1 MDVLEQFL
9 RSVSYKFP
17 KGYPDVNDPKD
28 VELLNKL
35 LNEIIDIKTPLNE
48 QQTEY
53 DDRIKD
59 ALGVDQI
66 PICETPLELGRDFN
80 LNGKDAEIWKKL
92 FGVKPIAARTG
103 KQTAGSGNGEV
114 STYWAFQYNKSRK
127 FQVEDRR
134 GADNPDLVINNL
146 GVEIKDYGS
155 KMITLGKFFG
165 DKKSYG
171 LLSNLFGFKSLLEAV
186 KDGKFPEESAANPG
200 TFKSTELV
208 DASRLMLDFYKETKL
223 KEFATKYQFEIVLN
237 LFKRVEAILQELGL
251 SGSASPEDVASGIL
265 KVMIKTKLNKKPML
279 QQDRGYVLNVNVNGL
294 GDFVEVTNEKIDSLD
309 NEALLNN
316 IAVAASE
323 MKMNFDALFKD

>member
-1 MDVLEQFL
+1 MDVLEKFL
-9 RSVSYKFP
+9 HSIAYKFP
-17 KGYPDVNDPKD
+17 KGYPDMNNPKD
-28 VELLNKL
+28 VELLNEL
-35 LNEIIDIKTPLNE
+35 LNEAVDSKTVLNE

-53 DDRIKD
+53 DDRIKE
-59 ALGVDQI
+59 ALGVEQI
-66 PICETPLELGRDFN
+66 PICQTPLELGKDFN
-80 LNGKDAEIWKKL
+80 LSGNDAEIWKKL

-114 STYWAFQYNKSRK
+114 STYWAFQYNKNRK

-171 LLSNLFGFKSLLEAV
+171 LLSNLFGFKSLLEAI
-186 KDGKFPEESAANPG
+186 KEGKFPEESAANPG
-200 TFKSTELV
+200 TFKSSELV
-208 DASRLMLDFYKETKL
+208 DAARLMLDFYKESKL
-223 KEFATKYQFEIVLN
+223 KEFAEKYQFEVVVN
-237 LFKRVEAILQELGL
+237 LFKRVEAILSELGL

-279 QQDRGYVLNVNVNGL
+279 GQDRGYVLNVNVNGL

-309 NEALLNN
+309 NELILNN
-316 IAVAASE
+316 IAVASSE

>member
-1 MDVLEQFL
+1 MDILEQFI
-9 RSVSYKFP
+9 RNVAYKFP
-17 KGYPDVNDPKD
+17 KGYPDMKDPKD

-35 LNEIIDIKTPLNE
+35 LSEVVDTKSPLNE

-59 ALGVDQI
+59 ALGVEQI
-66 PICETPLELGRDFN
+66 PICQTPLELGRDFN
-80 LNGKDAEIWKKL
+80 LNGNDAEIWKKL

-114 STYWAFQYNKSRK
+114 STYWAFQYNKSGK

-186 KDGKFPEESAANPG
+186 KEGKFPEESAANPG
-200 TFKSTELV
+200 TFKSSELV
-208 DASRLMLDFYKETKL
+208 DASRLMLNFYKEAKL
-223 KEFATKYQFEIVLN
+223 KEFATKYGFEIILN

-265 KVMIKTKLNKKPML
+265 KVMIKTKLSKKPML
-279 QQDRGYVLNVNVNGL
+279 GQDRGYVLNVNVNGL
-294 GDFVEVTNEKIDSLD
+294 GDFVEVSNEKIDALD
-309 NEALLNN
+309 TEALLNN

>member
-1 MDVLEQFL
+1 MDVLEKFL
-9 RSVSYKFP
+9 HSIAYKFP
-17 KGYPDVNDPKD
+17 KGYPDMNNPKD
-28 VELLNKL
+28 VELLNEL
-35 LNEIIDIKTPLNE
+35 LNEAVDSKTVLNE

-53 DDRIKD
+53 DDRIKE
-59 ALGVDQI
+59 ALGVEQI
-66 PICETPLELGRDFN
+66 PICQTPLELGKDFN
-80 LNGKDAEIWKKL
+80 LSGNDAEIWKKL

-114 STYWAFQYNKSRK
+114 STYWAFQYNKNRK

-171 LLSNLFGFKSLLEAV
+171 LLSNLFGFKSLLEAI
-186 KDGKFPEESAANPG
+186 KKGKFPEESAANPG
-200 TFKSTELV
+200 TFKSSELV
-208 DASRLMLDFYKETKL
+208 DAARLMLDFYKESKL
-223 KEFATKYQFEIVLN
+223 KEFAEKYQFEVVVN
-237 LFKRVEAILQELGL
+237 LFKRVEAILSELGL
-251 SGSASPEDVASGIL
+251 SGSASPEDIASGML

-279 QQDRGYVLNVNVNGL
+279 GQDRGYVLNVNVNGL

-309 NEALLNN
+309 NELILNN
-316 IAVAASE
+316 IAVASSE

>member
-1 MDVLEQFL
+1 MDILEQFIL
-9 RSVSYKFP
+9 SVAYKFP
-17 KGYPDVNDPKD
+17 KGYPDMKDPKD

-35 LNEIIDIKTPLNE
+35 LSEIVDTKTPLNE

-59 ALGVDQI
+59 ALGVEQI
-66 PICETPLELGRDFN
+66 PICQTPLELGRDFN
-80 LNGKDAEIWKKL
+80 LSGNDAEIWKKL

-114 STYWAFQYNKSRK
+114 STYWAFQYNKTGK

-171 LLSNLFGFKSLLEAV
+171 LLSNLFGFKSLLEAI

-200 TFKSTELV
+200 TFKSSELV
-208 DASRLMLDFYKETKL
+208 DASRLMLNFYREAKL
-223 KEFATKYQFEIVLN
+223 KEFAEKYQFEIVLN

-265 KVMIKTKLNKKPML
+265 KVMIKTKLSKKPML
-279 QQDRGYVLNVNVNGL
+279 GQDRGYVLNVNVNGL
-294 GDFVEVTNEKIDSLD
+294 GDFVEVSNEKIDALD
-309 NEALLNN
+309 TEALLNN
-316 IAVAASE
+316 IAVSSSE
-323 MKMNFDALFKD
+323 IKMNFDSLFKD

>member
-1 MDVLEQFL
+1 MDILEQFI
-9 RSVSYKFP
+9 RNVAYKFP
-17 KGYPDVNDPKD
+17 KGYPDMKDPKD
-28 VELLNKL
+28 VELLNQL
-35 LNEIIDIKTPLNE
+35 LSEVVDTKTPINE
-48 QQTEY
+48 QQADY

-59 ALGVDQI
+59 ALGVEQI
-66 PICETPLELGRDFN
+66 PICQTPLELGRDFN
-80 LNGKDAEIWKKL
+80 LNGNDAEIWKKL

-114 STYWAFQYNKSRK
+114 STYWAFQYNKTGK

-134 GADNPDLVINNL
+134 GEDNPDLIINNL

-155 KMITLGKFFG
+155 KMITLGKFFR

-186 KDGKFPEESAANPG
+186 KEGKFPEESASNPG
-200 TFKSTELV
+200 TFKSSELV
-208 DASRLMLDFYKETKL
+208 DASRLMLNFYGESKL
-223 KEFATKYQFEIVLN
+223 KEFATKYEFEIILN

-265 KVMIKTKLNKKPML
+265 KVMIKTKLSKKPML
-279 QQDRGYVLNVNVNGL
+279 GQDRGYVLNVNVNGL
-294 GDFVEVTNEKIDSLD
+294 GDFVEVSNEKIDALD
-309 NEALLNN
+309 TEALLNN

>member
-1 MDVLEQFL
+1 MDILEQFI
-9 RSVSYKFP
+9 RSVAYKFP
-17 KGYPDVNDPKD
+17 KGYPDMKDPKD

-35 LNEIIDIKTPLNE
+35 LSEVVDTKTPINE

-59 ALGVDQI
+59 ALNVEQI
-66 PICETPLELGRDFN
+66 PICQTPLELGKDFN
-80 LNGKDAEIWKKL
+80 LSGKDAEIWKKL

-171 LLSNLFGFKSLLEAV
+171 LLSNLFGFKSLLEAI

-200 TFKSTELV
+200 TFKSAELV
-208 DASRLMLDFYKETKL
+208 DASRLMLNFYREAKL
-223 KEFATKYQFEIVLN
+223 KEFAEKYQFEIVLN

>member
-9 RSVSYKFP
+9 HSISYKFP
-17 KGYPDVNDPKD
+17 KGYPDMNDPKD
-28 VELLNKL
+28 VELLNNL
-35 LNEIIDIKTPLNE
+35 LNEVVDMKTPLNE

-66 PICETPLELGRDFN
+66 PTCETPLELGKDFN
-80 LNGKDAEIWKKL
+80 LSGKDAEIWKKL

-114 STYWAFQYNKSRK
+114 STYWAFQYNKNRK

-134 GADNPDLVINNL
+134 DADNPDLVINNL

-155 KMITLGKFFG
+155 KMITLGKFFR

-171 LLSNLFGFKSLLEAV
+171 LLSNLFGFKSLLESL
-186 KDGKFPEESAANPG
+186 KEGKFPEESAANPG
-200 TFKSTELV
+200 TFKSSELV
-208 DASRLMLDFYKETKL
+208 DAARLMLNFYKESKL
-223 KEFATKYQFEIVLN
+223 KEFAEKYQFEVVMN

-251 SGSASPEDVASGIL
+251 SGSASPEEVAGGIL

-279 QQDRGYVLNVNVNGL
+279 GQDRGYVLNVNVNGL
-294 GDFVEVTNEKIDSLD
+294 GDFVEVSNEKIDALD
-309 NEALLNN
+309 SEALLNN
-316 IAVAASE
+316 VAVASSE

>member
-1 MDVLEQFL
+1 MDVLEKFL
-9 RSVSYKFP
+9 NSIAYKFP
-17 KGYPDVNDPKD
+17 KGYPDMKDPKD

-35 LNEIIDIKTPLNE
+35 LNEAVDTKSMINE

-59 ALGVDQI
+59 ALGVDEI
-66 PICETPLELGRDFN
+66 PICQTPLELGKDFN
-80 LNGKDAEIWKKL
+80 LSGKDAEIWKKL

-114 STYWAFQYNKSRK
+114 STYWAFQYNKTRK
-127 FQVEDRR
+127 YQVEDRR
-134 GADNPDLVINNL
+134 GDENPDLVINNI

-155 KMITLGKFFG
+155 KMITLGKFFK

-186 KDGKFPEESAANPG
+186 KDGKFPEESASNPG
-200 TFKSTELV
+200 TFKSSELV
-208 DASRLMLDFYKETKL
+208 DASRLMLNFYKETKL
-223 KEFATKYQFEIVLN
+223 KEFATKYEFEIILN

-251 SGSASPEDVASGIL
+251 SGSANPEDIASGIL

-279 QQDRGYVLNVNVNGL
+279 GQDRGYVLNVNVNGL
-294 GDFVEVTNEKIDSLD
+294 GDFVEVSNEKIDSL
-309 NEALLNN
+309 NTEAILNN
-316 IAVAASE
+316 VAVASSE

>member
-1 MDVLEQFL
+1 MDVLEKFL
-9 RSVSYKFP
+9 HSIAYKFP
-17 KGYPDVNDPKD
+17 KGYPDMNNLKD
-28 VELLNKL
+28 VELLNEL
-35 LNEIIDIKTPLNE
+35 LNEAVDSKTVLNE

-53 DDRIKD
+53 DDRIKE
-59 ALGVDQI
+59 ALGVEQI
-66 PICETPLELGRDFN
+66 PICQTPLELGKDFN
-80 LNGKDAEIWKKL
+80 LSGNDAEIWKKL

-114 STYWAFQYNKSRK
+114 STYWAFQYNKNRK

-171 LLSNLFGFKSLLEAV
+171 LLSNLFGFKSLLEAI
-186 KDGKFPEESAANPG
+186 KEGKFPEESAANPG
-200 TFKSTELV
+200 TFKSSELV
-208 DASRLMLDFYKETKL
+208 DAARLMLDFYKESKL
-223 KEFATKYQFEIVLN
+223 KEFAEKYQFEVVVN
-237 LFKRVEAILQELGL
+237 LFKRVEAILSELGL

-279 QQDRGYVLNVNVNGL
+279 GQDRGYVLNVNVNGL

-309 NEALLNN
+309 NELILNN
-316 IAVAASE
+316 IAVASSE

>member
-1 MDVLEQFL
+1 MDILEQFI
-9 RSVSYKFP
+9 RDVAYKFP
-17 KGYPDVNDPKD
+17 KGYPDMKDPKD
-28 VELLNKL
+28 VELLHKL
-35 LNEIIDIKTPLNE
+35 LNEVIDTKAPLNE

-59 ALGVDQI
+59 ALGVDTI
-66 PICETPLELGRDFN
+66 PICQTPLELGRDFN
-80 LNGKDAEIWKKL
+80 LSGKDAEIWKKL

-114 STYWAFQYNKSRK
+114 STYWAFQYNKNRK

-186 KDGKFPEESAANPG
+186 KEGKFPEASASNPG
-200 TFKSTELV
+200 TFKSSELV
-208 DASRLMLDFYKETKL
+208 DASRLMLNFYKESQL
-223 KEFATKYQFEIVLN
+223 KDFAQKYQFEIILN
-237 LFKRVEAILQELGL
+237 LFNRVEAILNELGL
-251 SGSASPEDVASGIL
+251 SGNASPEDVAGGIL
-265 KVMIKTKLNKKPML
+265 KIMIKTKLSKKPML
-279 QQDRGYVLNVNVNGL
+279 GQDRGYVLNVNVNGL
-294 GDFVEVTNEKIDSLD
+294 GDFVEVSNEKIDALNTED
-309 NEALLNN
+309 LLNN
-316 IAVAASE
+316 IAVASSE

>member
-1 MDVLEQFL
+1 MDILEQFI
-9 RSVSYKFP
+9 RSVAYKFP
-17 KGYPDVNDPKD
+17 KGYPDMKDPKD

-35 LNEIIDIKTPLNE
+35 LNEIIDTKAPLNE

-66 PICETPLELGRDFN
+66 PICQTPLELGKDFN
-80 LNGKDAEIWKKL
+80 LSGKDGEIWKKL

-114 STYWAFQYNKSRK
+114 STYWAFQYNKTGK

-200 TFKSTELV
+200 TFKSSELV

-223 KEFATKYQFEIVLN
+223 KEFATKYQFEIILN

-309 NEALLNN
+309 NEAILNN

>member
-1 MDVLEQFL
+1 MDILEQFL
-9 RSVSYKFP
+9 HSIAYKFP
-17 KGYPDVNDPKD
+17 KGYPDMKDPKD
-28 VELLNKL
+28 VKLLNKL
-35 LNEIIDIKTPLNE
+35 LSEIVDTKTPINE
-48 QQTEY
+48 QQTDY

-59 ALGVDQI
+59 ALGVEQI
-66 PICETPLELGRDFN
+66 PICQTPLELGKDFN
-80 LNGKDAEIWKKL
+80 LSGKDAEIWKKL

-114 STYWAFQYNKSRK
+114 STYWAFQYNKSGN

-200 TFKSTELV
+200 TFKSSELV
-208 DASRLMLDFYKETKL
+208 DASRLMLDFYRESKL
-223 KEFATKYQFEIVLN
+223 KEFATKYQFEIILN

-251 SGSASPEDVASGIL
+251 SGSASPEDVAGEIL

-279 QQDRGYVLNVNVNGL
+279 QQDQGYVLNVNVNGL
-294 GDFVEVTNEKIDSLD
+294 GDFVEVSNEKIDALD
-309 NEALLNN
+309 TEALLNN

>member
-1 MDVLEQFL
+1 MDVLEKFL
-9 RSVSYKFP
+9 HSIAYKFP
-17 KGYPDVNDPKD
+17 KGYPDMNNPKD
-28 VELLNKL
+28 VELLNEL
-35 LNEIIDIKTPLNE
+35 LNEAVDSKTVLNE

-53 DDRIKD
+53 DDRIKE
-59 ALGVDQI
+59 ALGVEQI
-66 PICETPLELGRDFN
+66 PICQTPLELGKDFN
-80 LNGKDAEIWKKL
+80 LSGNDAEIWKKL

-114 STYWAFQYNKSRK
+114 STYWAFQYNKNRK

-186 KDGKFPEESAANPG
+186 KEGKFPEASASNPG
-200 TFKSTELV
+200 TFKSSELV
-208 DASRLMLDFYKETKL
+208 DASRLMLNFYKEAQL
-223 KEFATKYQFEIVLN
+223 KEFAQKYQFEIVLN
-237 LFKRVEAILQELGL
+237 LFNRVEAILNELGL

-265 KVMIKTKLNKKPML
+265 KVMIKTKLSKKPML
-279 QQDRGYVLNVNVNGL
+279 GQDRGYVLNVNVNGL
-294 GDFVEVTNEKIDSLD
+294 GDFVEVSNEKIDALNTED
-309 NEALLNN
+309 LLNN